1 MEASI
6 VDLRYRMKDVL
17 RAIDRGE
24 TVTVTYRGKEKAR
37 LVPAI
42 PTVGPRTLVNPSD
55 HPFVGM
61 WKDREDMADPVA
73 YIRKLRQPR
82 YAHLFEEA
90 RPTAR
95 SAKRKKKPVAVTKST
110 TARRLRKVRAS

>member
-37 LVPAI
+37 LVPSNVAAGQ
-42 PTVGPRTLVNPSD
+42 PLVNLRD
-55 HPFVGM
+55 QPFVGM

-82 YAHLFEEA
+82 YAHLFEA
-90 RPTAR
+90 PLPAA
-95 SAKRKKKPVAVTKST
+95 SGAKRKKKPAAVAKRSATQKQ
-110 TARRLRKVRAS
+110 RKVR

>member
-37 LVPAI
+37 LVPSSAAA
-42 PTVGPRTLVNPSD
+42 GRTLVNPSD

-73 YIRKLRQPR
+73 YVRKLRQPR

-90 RPTAR
+90 WPVAR
-95 SAKRKKKPVAVTKST
+95 GAKRKKKPAAVAKGAAAQKQRK
-110 TARRLRKVRAS
+110 AR

>member
-37 LVPAI
+37 LVPSSAASAR
-42 PTVGPRTLVNPSD
+42 VLVNPRD

-90 RPTAR
+90 PPGAAR
-95 SAKRKKKPVAVTKST
+95 RAKRKKKPAAAAKRAVGQK
-110 TARRLRKVRAS
+110 LRKAR

>member
-24 TVTVTYRGKEKAR
+24 TVTVTYRGKPKAR

-42 PTVGPRTLVNPSD
+42 PAGGRRTLVNPSD

-61 WKDREDMADPVA
+61 WKDREDMVDPVA

-82 YAHLFEEA
+82 YAHLFKEA
-90 RPTAR
+90 LPAVRG
-95 SAKRKKKPVAVTKST
+95 AKPKKKPAGAPKRMSP
-110 TARRLRKVRAS
+110 RRQTKVRTS

>member
-37 LVPAI
+37 LVPANAAAGR
-42 PTVGPRTLVNPSD
+42 VLVNPRD
-55 HPFVGM
+55 HPACGM

-82 YAHLFEEA
+82 YAHLYEEA
-90 RPTAR
+90 LPAVRGV
-95 SAKRKKKPVAVTKST
+95 KRKKKPVAMAKRAAAQKQRK
-110 TARRLRKVRAS
+110 AR

>member
-37 LVPAI
+37 LVPANAAAGRAH
-42 PTVGPRTLVNPSD
+42 VKVSD
-55 HPFVGM
+55 QPFVGM

-73 YIRKLRQPR
+73 YVRKLRQPR
-82 YAHLFEEA
+82 YAHLFEEPLPAA
-90 RPTAR
+90 RAV
-95 SAKRKKKPVAVTKST
+95 KRKKKPAAAAKRAAAQKQRK
-110 TARRLRKVRAS
+110 AR

>member
-17 RAIDRGE
+17 RAIERGE
-24 TVTVTYRGKEKAR
+24 TVTVTYRGKEKAH

-42 PTVGPRTLVNPSD
+42 AAAGRTLVNPRD
-55 HPFVGM
+55 HPACGM

-73 YIRKLRQPR
+73 YVRKLRQPR
-82 YAHLFEEA
+82 YAHLYEEA
-90 RPTAR
+90 QPTLR
-95 SAKRKKKPVAVTKST
+95 SAKRKKKPAAVANRAAAQKQRK
-110 TARRLRKVRAS
+110 AR

>member
-37 LVPAI
+37 LVPSSA
-42 PTVGPRTLVNPSD
+42 TAGRTPIKVSD
-55 HPFVGM
+55 QPFVGM

-73 YIRKLRQPR
+73 YVRKLRQPR

-90 RPTAR
+90 WPVAR
-95 SAKRKKKPVAVTKST
+95 AAQRKTKPVARAKRAPGQKQRK
-110 TARRLRKVRAS
+110 AR

>member
-37 LVPAI
+37 LVPSSTAAGRI
-42 PTVGPRTLVNPSD
+42 PGKVSD
-55 HPFVGM
+55 QPFVGM

-73 YIRKLRQPR
+73 YVRKLRQPR
-82 YAHLFEEA
+82 YAHLFEAAWPAA
-90 RPTAR
+90 RG
-95 SAKRKKKPVAVTKST
+95 AKRKKKPVAVAKRAAAQKQRKS
-110 TARRLRKVRAS
+110 R